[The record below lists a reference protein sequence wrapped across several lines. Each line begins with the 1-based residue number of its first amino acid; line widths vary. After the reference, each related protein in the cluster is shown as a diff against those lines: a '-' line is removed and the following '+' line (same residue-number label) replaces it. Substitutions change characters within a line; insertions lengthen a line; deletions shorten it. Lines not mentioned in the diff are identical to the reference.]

1 MELCE
6 RSGRLKAFGDG
17 EDFRGFGAL
26 PSPLPRVTE
35 HQLDLIPFAM
45 RCEEN
50 PLDGGET
57 AALAN
62 SNQECRFELG
72 SSRWSEGTGWME
84 PDVTM
89 VHAEH
94 AALEILFGQRA
105 GHWQRLIPEAKRVA
119 GILLPE
125 IRLGC

>member
-1 MELCE
+1 MKPCE
-6 RSGRLKAFGDG
+6 RSGRLEAFGDG

-26 PSPLPRVTE
+26 PSPPPRVAE
-35 HQLDLIPFAM
+35 HQLDLIPFAI

-57 AALAN
+57 AFLAN
-62 SNQECRFELG
+62 SNQECRLELG
-72 SSRWSEGTGWME
+72 SWRGSEGTGWME

-94 AALEILFGQRA
+94 AALEILFGHIA
-105 GHWQRLIPEAKRVA
+105 GDWQRLIPEAKRVA